1 MSSGPFEIKSYA
13 ASYSA
18 TANHPIL
25 VQPETLELSFGVNSN
40 GDAIGAINNPISAVI
55 SRGKRAKGLRPR
67 TVTFRWDEGEAPEGY
82 EERATVTL
90 PWLQRTGFDSIVRGT
105 VGTYLGGTGK
115 CVGTSPEV
123 AQ

>member
-1 MSSGPFEIKSYA
+1 MSAGRFEIKAYA
-13 ASYSA
+13 ADYSA

-25 VQPETLELSFGVNSN
+25 VQPETLELQFGANSN

-67 TVTFRWDEGEAPEGY
+67 TVTIKFDEGEAPDGY
-82 EERATVTL
+82 EEGCTITL
-90 PWLQRTGFDSIVRGT
+90 PWLQRTGFGTITRGT
-105 VGTYLGGTGK
+105 TGTYLGANVTVVGK
-115 CVGTSPEV
+115 SNEV